1 MGRSVEQKLP
11 VARCD
16 KDGCRRWVVRMEL
29 GNPDFQPDQDVW
41 AARWN
46 RYNVTVNMRLN
57 DLEKETLDKWSPS
70 VRSGWY
76 IGWCKR
82 HGPEAYR
89 WWTCTR
95 PSTSSGKSSWLPIP
109 RVFDL
114 TLHSL

>member
-82 HGPEAYR
+82 HGPRGVQMVDMYKALDEQWEVVVA
-89 WWTCTR
+89 TD
-95 PSTSSGKSSWLPIP
+95 PP
-109 RVFDL
+109 RI
-114 TLHSL
+114 